1 MWQVPERYWVTSGA
15 AEGGTELNAFD
26 NALLSA
32 GVGNLNLIRVSSI
45 LPKGA
50 LRMYERPSHLAEGTL
65 APTVYSVAESETAG
79 QIISSCVGVGRSKD
93 KYGVIF
99 EHAGAMSAAHAEEIV
114 RNQVEEAFARRGLD
128 LHDLI
133 LESCEHRVEHFGCT
147 VAAVMLW

>member
-26 NALLSA
+26 NALLAA

-50 LRMYERPSHLAEGTL
+50 QRMYERPSHLVEGTL
-65 APTVYSVAESETAG
+65 APMVYSVAESDTPG
-79 QIISSCVGVGRSKD
+79 QVIASCVGIGRSKD
-93 KYGVIF
+93 RYGVIF
-99 EHAGAMSAAHAEEIV
+99 EHAGPMTAAEAEAVV
-114 RNQVEEAFARRGLD
+114 RQQVEEAFARRGLD
-128 LHDLI
+128 LHELI
-133 LESCEHRVEHFGCT
+133 LESCEHRVERHGCT